1 MSNKTYHFLAGL
13 PRSGNTM
20 LSALLNQNPMFY
32 SSPISSLGLLIYNM
46 IQGGTHETYT
56 RNIENVYRTES
67 VFRSIFDNYYS
78 DIEKPIV
85 FDRAKQW
92 GDDWSMAFIREY
104 LSKNPKIIFTTRDID
119 EILASFLSVN
129 NGYLNPKN
137 VNSLDEENI
146 KNIICDN
153 LMQDDQ
159 EIMQSLSALKN
170 LMLKENRHCLHIVE
184 YNDLVFD
191 PESVMAGIYKFLEL
205 EPHNHDFN
213 NIVKIEVDN
222 DSALGLPHTMHDVEK
237 SIRKSVTD
245 TSILPSLARSKYANS
260 EFWRQ

>member
-13 PRSGNTM
+13 PRSGNTV

-67 VFRSIFDNYYS
+67 VFRSIFDKYYE
-78 DIEKPIV
+78 DIEKPII

-104 LSKNPKIIFTTRDID
+104 LNKNPKIIFTTRDID
-119 EILASFLSVN
+119 EILSSFLSVN
-129 NGYLNPKN
+129 NGYLNPKDT
-137 VNSLDEENI
+137 NSLDEESI
-146 KNIICDN
+146 KNVICDN
-153 LMQDDQ
+153 LMQDNG
-159 EIMQSLSALKN
+159 EMMQSISALKN
-170 LMLKENRHCLHIVE
+170 LMLKENRQCLHIVE

-191 PESVMAGIYKFLEL
+191 PESAMDGIYKFLEL
-205 EPHNHDFN
+205 EPYGHDFN
-213 NIVKIEVDN
+213 NIVKVEFDN
-222 DSALGLPHTMHDVEK
+222 DLALGLPPTMHDVEK
-237 SIRKSVTD
+237 SIKKSITD
-245 TSILPSLARSKYANS
+245 TSILPSLARSKYANT